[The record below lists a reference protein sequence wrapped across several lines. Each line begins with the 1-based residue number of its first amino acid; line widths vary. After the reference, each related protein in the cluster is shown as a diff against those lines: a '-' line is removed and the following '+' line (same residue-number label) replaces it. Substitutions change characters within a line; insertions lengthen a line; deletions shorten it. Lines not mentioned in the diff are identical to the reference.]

1 MRRLNLH
8 VLECVGRHC
17 GVVLVDSTR
26 RGKRFPDA
34 LSRTVPVWI
43 AVMNWCLFGGG
54 GRGGLCVSENM
65 VSESERVQIERLVPG
80 FVERFLVEF

>member
-43 AVMNWCLFGGG
+43 AVVNWCLFG
-54 GRGGLCVSENM
+54 REFGGLCVSENM
-65 VSESERVQIERLVPG
+65 VSGSERVQIERLVPG

>member
-8 VLECVGRHC
+8 VLECVGRHS

-43 AVMNWCLFGGG
+43 AVVNWCLFGGG
-54 GRGGLCVSENM
+54 FGGLCVSENM
-65 VSESERVQIERLVPG
+65 VSESEAAQIERLVPK
-80 FVERFLVEF
+80 FVESFLVEF